1 MSNNIAPLSRDHKG
15 SDRGSVVDFPGARQP
30 ERPPNNLPL
39 ELTSFVGRER
49 EIAEV
54 KSLIAGTR
62 LLVLTGLGG
71 AGKTRLAL
79 AAASELVEDFEDGAW
94 WVGLASL
101 SDPDLLPQAVARALS
116 VSERP
121 GVSPTDTLSDALRE
135 KRLLLVLD
143 NCEHLIEGCSLL
155 ADALLRACPDL
166 RVLATSREALG
177 VAGETNWPVPALTV
191 PDEGHLL
198 PSAAEDTTRYEAVR
212 LFAERARSR
221 LPTFE
226 LTSQN
231 VGVVAEVCR
240 RLEGVP
246 LAIELAAARTKVLSV
261 GQLCARLE
269 DSLGLLAGRDRTAP
283 TRQRTLRGT
292 LDWSYEL
299 LGEPERKLFGRLAV
313 FAGGWTLEAAE
324 AVGAGE
330 GIERDEVLELLSGL
344 VDKSLVMVAQ
354 TGEEEEGASRY
365 RTLEPVRQYAR
376 ERLDESGEAEQVR
389 ERHAAWYLALAEE
402 AEPESKGTPQEAWLE
417 RLGREHG
424 NFRAALSWA
433 LDREDA
439 QSEEHA
445 GLGLRLAVALARGRF
460 WNAYGLSEGRRW
472 LERGLARSSPS
483 LTSVRAKALSEVGW
497 IATYQGDYQQAVALL
512 EESMALFKELG
523 DKPGVATSLV
533 HLGHMALHGGDHER
547 LRTLSQEAEA
557 LRRELADRQ
566 ALAFLLCFS
575 GMAAAVDEGDHARA
589 VTLLEESLALNR
601 ELGDLRGTA
610 MSLTW
615 LGITAL
621 VQGEPERAAA
631 LYEEDMRVLRG
642 LRDKTGIAYGLLGMV
657 GVAALRGQPARAVR
671 LWGAAEALRKAIG
684 QPLSHFDR
692 SHPGYEGLL
701 AARSRLNDE
710 AAWEV
715 ARAEGRALTIEQA
728 IDYAL
733 GEEDVSPPSPAQQEG
748 ASAAPKA
755 PPAGLSEREA
765 EVLKL
770 VAAGLTNAQVAQ
782 RLFLSPRTVNAHL
795 TSIYGKLGVSSRSAA
810 TRFAVEHGLA

>member
-1 MSNNIAPLSRDHKG
+1 
-15 SDRGSVVDFPGARQP
+15 
-30 ERPPNNLPL
+30 
-39 ELTSFVGRER
+39 
-49 EIAEV
+49 
-54 KSLIAGTR
+54 
-62 LLVLTGLGG
+62 
-71 AGKTRLAL
+71 
-79 AAASELVEDFEDGAW
+79 
-94 WVGLASL
+94 
-101 SDPDLLPQAVARALS
+101 
-116 VSERP
+116 
-121 GVSPTDTLSDALRE
+121 
-135 KRLLLVLD
+135 
-143 NCEHLIEGCSLL
+143 
-155 ADALLRACPDL
+155 
-166 RVLATSREALG
+166 
-177 VAGETNWPVPALTV
+177 
-191 PDEGHLL
+191 
-198 PSAAEDTTRYEAVR
+198 
-212 LFAERARSR
+212 
-221 LPTFE
+221 
-226 LTSQN
+226 
-231 VGVVAEVCR
+231 
-240 RLEGVP
+240 
-246 LAIELAAARTKVLSV
+246 
-261 GQLCARLE
+261 
-269 DSLGLLAGRDRTAP
+269 
-283 TRQRTLRGT
+283 
-292 LDWSYEL
+292 
-299 LGEPERKLFGRLAV
+299 
-313 FAGGWTLEAAE
+313 
-324 AVGAGE
+324 
-330 GIERDEVLELLSGL
+330 
-344 VDKSLVMVAQ
+344 
-354 TGEEEEGASRY
+354 
-365 RTLEPVRQYAR
+365 
-376 ERLDESGEAEQVR
+376 
-389 ERHAAWYLALAEE
+389 
-402 AEPESKGTPQEAWLE
+402 
-417 RLGREHG
+417 
-424 NFRAALSWA
+424 
-433 LDREDA
+433 
-439 QSEEHA
+439 
-445 GLGLRLAVALARGRF
+445 
-460 WNAYGLSEGRRW
+460 
-472 LERGLARSSPS
+472 
-483 LTSVRAKALSEVGW
+483 VRAKALSEVGW

-523 DKPGVATSLV
+523 DKPGLATSLV

-575 GMAAAVDEGDHARA
+575 GIAAAVDEGDHARA

-715 ARAEGRALTIEQA
+715 ARAEGRAMTIEQA

-795 TSIYGKLGVSSRSAA
+795 TSVYRKLGVGSRSAA
-810 TRFAVEHGLA
+810 TRFAFEHGLA

>member
-1 MSNNIAPLSRDHKG
+1 
-15 SDRGSVVDFPGARQP
+15 
-30 ERPPNNLPL
+30 
-39 ELTSFVGRER
+39 LTSFVGRER

-54 KSLIAGTR
+54 KVLLAGTR
-62 LLVLTGLGG
+62 LLTLTGPGG

-79 AAASELVEDFEDGAW
+79 AVASELAEDFEDGAW

-101 SDPDLLPQAVARALS
+101 SDPDLISQALTRALS
-116 VSERP
+116 VGERP
-121 GVSPTDTLSDALRE
+121 GVSPTDALVDSLRE

-143 NCEHLIEGCSLL
+143 NCEHLIEGCAAL

-177 VAGETNWPVPALTV
+177 VAGEANWPVPALTV

-198 PSAAEDTTRYEAVR
+198 ASAEDPTRYEAVR

-226 LTSQN
+226 LTSEN
-231 VGVVAEVCR
+231 VGAVAEVCR

-261 GQLCARLE
+261 EQICARLE

-283 TRQRTLRGT
+283 TRQRTLRGA

-299 LGEPERKLFGRLAV
+299 LGEQERKLFGRMAV
-313 FAGGWTLEAAE
+313 FAGGWTLEAVE
-324 AVGAGE
+324 AVGVRD
-330 GIERDEVLELLSGL
+330 GIERADVLELLSGL
-344 VDKSLVMVAQ
+344 VDKSLVVAA
-354 TGEEEEGASRY
+354 GASGEEEGASRY

-439 QSEEHA
+439 QSEERA

-483 LTSVRAKALSEVGW
+483 PTSVRAKALSEVGW

-533 HLGHMALHGGDHER
+533 HLGNMALHGGDHER

-566 ALAFLLCFS
+566 ALAFLLWFS
-575 GMAAAVDEGDHARA
+575 GIAAAVDEGDHARA

-631 LYEEDMRVLRG
+631 LYEEDMRVLQG
-642 LRDKTGIAYGLLGMV
+642 LRDKTGIAYGLLGMA
-657 GVAALRGQPARAVR
+657 GVAALRGQPARAAR
-671 LWGAAEALRKAIG
+671 LWGAAEALREAIG

-715 ARAEGRALTIEQA
+715 ARAEGRAMTIEQA

-733 GEEDVSPPSPAQQEG
+733 GAEDVSPPSPAQQEG

-755 PPAGLSEREA
+755 PPAGLSGREA

-782 RLFLSPRTVNAHL
+782 RLFLSPRTVGSHL
-795 TSIYGKLGVSSRSAA
+795 TSIYGKLGVSSRGAA
-810 TRFAVEHGLA
+810 VRFAFEHGLA